1 MSDTESI
8 DGFAIVELMGHQTI
22 AGQVMTSVLGSTVML
37 RVDVPARGE
46 QLGFTR
52 YYGMSAIYSLT
63 LVSEEVMLAAL
74 DELSPRPVTVYMPRL
89 LPPKQTTSYS
99 ADAYEYRSDDEDDDH
114 AP

>member
-8 DGFAIVELMGHQTI
+8 DGWAILELMGHQTI
-22 AGQVMTSVLGSTVML
+22 AGHVMTSVLGSTVML
-37 RVDVPARGE
+37 RVDVPAHGG

-89 LPPKQTTSYS
+89 LPPKEEKIYR
-99 ADAYEYRSDDEDDDH
+99 AEGYAYRRDDEDDDD
-114 AP
+114 AS

>member
-1 MSDTESI
+1 M
-8 DGFAIVELMGHQTI
+8 
-22 AGQVMTSVLGSTVML
+22 
-37 RVDVPARGE
+37 PAHGE

-99 ADAYEYRSDDEDDDH
+99 TDAYAYPSDDEDDDD

>member
-1 MSDTESI
+1 MSDTDQI
-8 DGFAIVELMGHQTI
+8 DGCAIVELMGHQTI
-22 AGQVMTSVLGSTVML
+22 AGHVLTSVLGSTVML
-37 RVDVPARGE
+37 RVDVPARGN

-89 LPPKQTTSYS
+89 LPPG
-99 ADAYEYRSDDEDDDH
+99 AAPIYEHRAYRSREEEEET
-114 AP
+114 